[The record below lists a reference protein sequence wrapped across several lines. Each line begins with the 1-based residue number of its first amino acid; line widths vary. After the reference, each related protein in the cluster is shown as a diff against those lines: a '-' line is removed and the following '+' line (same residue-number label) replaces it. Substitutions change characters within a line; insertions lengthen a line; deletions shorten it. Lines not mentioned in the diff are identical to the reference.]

1 MKLSI
6 IMPVYNEK
14 DTLLEILRRVQAVD
28 LAALGLH
35 KEIIL
40 IDDQS
45 KDGTRE
51 LYKSINS
58 PNVRIFFHDVN
69 QGKGAAIRTGLQ
81 HATGDIVM
89 IQDADLEYNPAEYP
103 KLLKPILDGNS
114 SVVYGSRLMHT
125 DMKNMYWLHY
135 LGNKFLSLATTVLY
149 GTRITDMETCYKVMK
164 RDVVQRLTLRA
175 RRFDFEPEI
184 TAKILKAG
192 HKILEVPITFEA
204 RAFEDGKKITWRD
217 GVKALWYLFRYRFS
231 D

>member
-14 DTLLEILRRVQAVD
+14 DTLLEILSRVQAVD
-28 LAALGLH
+28 LASLQ

-40 IDDQS
+40 VDDQS

-51 LYKSINS
+51 LYKCINHS
-58 PNVRIFFHDVN
+58 NVRIFFHEVN

-81 HATGDIVM
+81 HATGDIIM

-103 KLLKPILDGNS
+103 KLLKPILDGQA

-149 GTRITDMETCYKVMK
+149 GTHITDMETCYKVMK
-164 RDVVQRLTLRA
+164 CDVVKALKLRA

-184 TAKILKAG
+184 TAKILKSG
-192 HKILEVPITFEA
+192 NRILEVPITFEA
-204 RAFEDGKKITWRD
+204 RAFEEGKKITWRD